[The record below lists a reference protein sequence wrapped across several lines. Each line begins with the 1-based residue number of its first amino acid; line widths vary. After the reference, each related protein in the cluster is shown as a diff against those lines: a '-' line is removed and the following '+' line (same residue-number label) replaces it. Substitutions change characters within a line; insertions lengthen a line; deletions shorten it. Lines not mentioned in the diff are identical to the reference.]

1 MSVWSSL
8 SFVVLASV
16 YLLFGHSSEFTGSFL
31 VKILPLLVLL
41 VLVLRQPGL
50 PRFLPVALL
59 LSMLGDVL
67 LALDGQKLFVYGL
80 AAFLCSHLAYLQ
92 AMRPWLRFRAWWLL
106 PYAGVAALVMTPM
119 WSGLGA
125 MTLPVL
131 AYMAV
136 ILAMSVSTWCSSAR
150 NPWLIAGGLLFI
162 SSDSLLGLNKFWQP
176 LPAAG
181 WLIMLTYYAAQ
192 YALVRGFLQARE
204 QSSLPADDQS
214 LPK

>member
-8 SFVVLASV
+8 SFVVLALV
-16 YLLFGHSSEFTGSFL
+16 YLLLGHSSEFPGSFL
-31 VKILPLLVLL
+31 VKILPLLLL
-41 VLVLRQPGL
+41 LGLVVRQQGL

-80 AAFLCSHLAYLQ
+80 AAFLCSHLCYLQ
-92 AMRPWLRFRAWWLL
+92 AMRPWLRFRVWWLL
-106 PYAGVAALVMTPM
+106 PYAAVAALVMTPM
-119 WSGLGA
+119 WAGLGA
-125 MTLPVL
+125 LTAPVL

-136 ILAMSVSTWCSSAR
+136 ILAMSLSTWCSGAR

-181 WLIMLTYYAAQ
+181 VLIMLTYYGAQ
-192 YALVRGFLQARE
+192 YALVRGFLQASQRAYP
-204 QSSLPADDQS
+204 SGR
-214 LPK
+214 